1 MGESRINGKTFDANI
16 TFAIFCNLRHKSGFI
31 TLWQMIYFQIP
42 TFYNLYAVHK
52 QSLNYCTRFGLE
64 FCVLLILI
72 LSYYI
77 ILPVFK
83 VYYWITLPQKS
94 ISPIYNRD
102 EPIERSSLVHIR
114 SCILQIVEKLIFT
127 NASDTNDNETNRDE
141 EFQILFDYI
150 AIVNEDDNLLVWL
163 LFSLQSFNHL
173 DMMC

>member
-1 MGESRINGKTFDANI
+1 MANDLFSNPNFLQFVRRTQTVIKLLHTLRVRILCSFNFNT
-16 TFAIFCNLRHKSGFI
+16 
-31 TLWQMIYFQIP
+31 
-42 TFYNLYAVHK
+42 
-52 QSLNYCTRFGLE
+52 
-64 FCVLLILI
+64 VLL
-72 LSYYI
+72 YI